1 MRIISLLVALVLVN
15 ALLLAPQ
22 WVLAGGPGPLW
33 IAMEAWLIVGV
44 FGLLPRRRRT
54 SLLAAATAV
63 VLILVVVLAFADAA
77 TRESLAR
84 PLNLYLD
91 VHLLSSID
99 SLLTGALGSV
109 AATLVLLGAAVGF
122 VLVGWLVARLLAP
135 PADGPALGLRVMGVT
150 LIGVFCLGVA
160 GGREPAL
167 TKRMALPAVRVATDQ
182 TRLFLRM
189 LSERER
195 FEQELADVPAGY
207 SDLPGLLGR
216 LQGRDVLLAFMES
229 YGVSALYDPL
239 YSGVILPRL
248 DDLTTRTR
256 SSGLHL
262 ATGTMVAPTQGGQ
275 SWFAHGSVISGA
287 WLNNQLRYDLLLAS
301 KRETL
306 IDDFRHAG
314 HRTVAIMPAITLV
327 WPEGERLGYDEIH
340 AHKNI
345 GYAGPPLNWVTMPD
359 QFTWSFLQHSVR
371 TSTDSGGG
379 AAGGARPVFAEL
391 GLISSHAPWTPILPV
406 LDDWDS
412 IEDGSIF
419 ASWEHA
425 GERPKELWQDLDRIR
440 EHYALS
446 LDYALN
452 AMIGFAERYVD
463 DRTLLIVIGDHQ
475 PAPLITGENA
485 SRAVPVHVISGDAE
499 LVQPFLDWGFEPGAL
514 PNPDHRTPNMAA
526 FRDWFVHAYSEPS
539 PAGVTKVDDH

>member
-1 MRIISLLVALVLVN
+1 MRIISVLVALVLVN

-44 FGLLPRRRRT
+44 FGLLPRRRWT
-54 SLLAAATAV
+54 SLLASATAV

-91 VHLLSSID
+91 VHLLSSVD

-122 VLVGWLVARLLAP
+122 ALVGWLVARLLAP
-135 PADGPALGLRVMGVT
+135 PDDGPVLALRVMGVT

-182 TRLFLRM
+182 TRLFFRM

-216 LQGRDVLLAFMES
+216 LQGHDVLLAFMES

-256 SSGLHL
+256 SAGLHL
-262 ATGTMVAPTQGGQ
+262 ATGAMVAPSQGGQ

-287 WLNNQLRYDLLLAS
+287 WLNN
-301 KRETL
+301 
-306 IDDFRHAG
+306 
-314 HRTVAIMPAITLV
+314 PA
-327 WPEGERLGYDEIH
+327 
-340 AHKNI
+340 
-345 GYAGPPLNWVTMPD
+345 
-359 QFTWSFLQHSVR
+359 SVR
-371 TSTDSGGG
+371 S
-379 AAGGARPVFAEL
+379 A
-391 GLISSHAPWTPILPV
+391 
-406 LDDWDS
+406 
-412 IEDGSIF
+412 
-419 ASWEHA
+419 A
-425 GERPKELWQDLDRIR
+425 GERARDAHRRLPACRAS
-440 EHYALS
+440 H
-446 LDYALN
+446 
-452 AMIGFAERYVD
+452 G
-463 DRTLLIVIGDHQ
+463 GDH
-475 PAPLITGENA
+475 A
-485 SRAVPVHVISGDAE
+485 R
-499 LVQPFLDWGFEPGAL
+499 
-514 PNPDHRTPNMAA
+514 DH
-526 FRDWFVHAYSEPS
+526 
-539 PAGVTKVDDH
+539 AGVAGR